1 MKAPFLC
8 VLLIVLAS
16 SNAIATDVPAR
27 KPGLWEIRTV
37 VNGKP
42 TSGGPIRQ
50 CVDTKTDDLM
60 GQGTS
65 TGVSCSRN
73 DVTRAG
79 GRILIRSAC
88 DFGATKATTEG
99 VFTGSFDSAYRAELK
114 TAYAPPLMGMAEANT
129 VIDARWVGECQ
140 PGQKP
145 GEIVRVD
152 RPVAP
157 SSGVR

>member
-1 MKAPFLC
+1 
-8 VLLIVLAS
+8 
-16 SNAIATDVPAR
+16 
-27 KPGLWEIRTV
+27 

-42 TSGGPIRQ
+42 TSGGPIQQ
-50 CVDTKTDDLM
+50 CVDANTDDLM
-60 GQGTS
+60 GQGAS

-73 DVTRAG
+73 DVTRAA

-114 TAYAPPLMGMAEANT
+114 TAYAPPLMGMSEATT
-129 VIDARWVGECQ
+129 VIEAKRVGECK

-145 GEIVRVD
+145 GEVVRVG
-152 RPVAP
+152 RPVPP
-157 SSGVR
+157 SGGVR